1 MRFFSQAS
9 TFPLRMEDEPT
20 LSDDANKRRDQ
31 SAPDALER
39 LRGRRSQ
46 DGGVGK
52 YAGFGVQFAIA
63 VLLFLY
69 AGNWVD
75 QRVGTSP
82 LFLVL
87 GVFVGAGA
95 SFYSIYQRLM
105 TDTREAAQRA
115 AERKREGR

>member
-1 MRFFSQAS
+1 MDDQ
-9 TFPLRMEDEPT
+9 PT
-20 LSDDANKRRDQ
+20 RSDDANRRRDQ
-31 SAPDALER
+31 PASDPLEQ
-39 LRGRRSQ
+39 LRGTRSS
-46 DGGVGK
+46 DGGAGK

-75 QRVGTSP
+75 QKLGTSP

-105 TDTREAAQRA
+105 TDQREAAQRSA
-115 AERKREGR
+115 KRKREGR